1 MRPAS
6 TPASKPHDAPDDCQL
21 IDVLASDFLARYR
34 DGDRPTIEE
43 YARRHPEFGDSIRRM
58 FPLVASLERIKL
70 NEQLEV
76 GGGATMA
83 GHSIS
88 QLGDFRIL
96 REIGRGGMGI
106 VFEARQESL
115 GRNVAIKVLPKHS
128 LLDDEAMRR
137 YRREAQAAAAMHHAN
152 IVPVYG
158 TGESDGSQY
167 LVMQLIR
174 GDSLDKIISDFPDVP
189 CREVA
194 KLGQQIADAIAHAH
208 AGGVL
213 HRDIK
218 PANILVEESGT
229 AQITD
234 FGLAKNLSDDATTTG
249 AVSGSLRYM
258 APERFAGVSNESGDI
273 YGIGI
278 TIYELLVGRPAFDAT
293 DAEHLIGLITQ
304 GRLKPV
310 HLIRPEIPIDLAT
323 IVGKAIHVDPLQR
336 YPSAAELRDDLRRYL
351 ADEPIKARRTP
362 MVSRFIRWTRRNPR
376 LAGALATTVLA
387 LVSATLISNIAFFM
401 TSAANRR
408 TAEALKASE
417 DTVDLALKSL
427 DGVVEIVS
435 HSPTSANLVVGGGFG
450 DDVLPNV
457 GVEPS
462 PSSAQI
468 LERLQ
473 PIYERLS
480 RQSPSRRDIILR
492 RVDSSIKLAR
502 MQHMLGRT
510 PNSIMTLSTSLSL
523 LNELLLNERGEA
535 TSIPSSD
542 LQLQL
547 WLARLHN
554 ELGSM
559 HAAEFRRD
567 ESIQNYQSA
576 IQAAST
582 FEMTNTA
589 GQIELARGHLNL
601 GDRPPQLRSREP
613 FGREQRD
620 VDLNHINDA
629 IGILAELRGSPTHT
643 KTIHILY
650 ASGLLAR
657 SRTLRDPQRKR
668 QDLKAALSIL
678 RDQSK
683 AAPDDQ
689 AVRFKLVEA
698 LSDVDLRGS
707 HSPRQ
712 TANADE
718 RLVEALREIETLR
731 AINPDNTVY
740 LATEVHLH
748 HKLASVARTQSRLD
762 DAEARLF
769 DAIELQTRLIN
780 DWPEGVRH
788 RCWRAMLYR
797 SQAELY
803 REWKKPDAAEF
814 AIAQAKADVDAI
826 NPESADHPLAVRT
839 RQAIR
844 SVTN

>member
-401 TSAANRR
+401 TSAAVRGRMVRDFAIEAADLQDSDAHERVRSGLRCWSSRTSRR
-408 TAEALKASE
+408 LGLPTDNFGSTRHDETRRRAWIRVRCAASPATTAVADHCLEW
-417 DTVDLALKSL
+417 KSL
-427 DGVVEIVS
+427 
-435 HSPTSANLVVGGGFG
+435 H
-450 DDVLPNV
+450 
-457 GVEPS
+457 
-462 PSSAQI
+462 
-468 LERLQ
+468 R
-473 PIYERLS
+473 
-480 RQSPSRRDIILR
+480 
-492 RVDSSIKLAR
+492 AR
-502 MQHMLGRT
+502 
-510 PNSIMTLSTSLSL
+510 
-523 LNELLLNERGEA
+523 
-535 TSIPSSD
+535 
-542 LQLQL
+542 
-547 WLARLHN
+547 
-554 ELGSM
+554 
-559 HAAEFRRD
+559 
-567 ESIQNYQSA
+567 
-576 IQAAST
+576 
-582 FEMTNTA
+582 
-589 GQIELARGHLNL
+589 
-601 GDRPPQLRSREP
+601 
-613 FGREQRD
+613 
-620 VDLNHINDA
+620 
-629 IGILAELRGSPTHT
+629 
-643 KTIHILY
+643 
-650 ASGLLAR
+650 
-657 SRTLRDPQRKR
+657 
-668 QDLKAALSIL
+668 
-678 RDQSK
+678 
-683 AAPDDQ
+683 
-689 AVRFKLVEA
+689 
-698 LSDVDLRGS
+698 
-707 HSPRQ
+707 
-712 TANADE
+712 
-718 RLVEALREIETLR
+718 
-731 AINPDNTVY
+731 
-740 LATEVHLH
+740 
-748 HKLASVARTQSRLD
+748 
-762 DAEARLF
+762 
-769 DAIELQTRLIN
+769 
-780 DWPEGVRH
+780 
-788 RCWRAMLYR
+788 
-797 SQAELY
+797 
-803 REWKKPDAAEF
+803 
-814 AIAQAKADVDAI
+814 
-826 NPESADHPLAVRT
+826 
-839 RQAIR
+839 
-844 SVTN
+844 